1 MRIVLD
7 TNVIIS
13 AVIRDGK
20 PRRLFRLGLDGKY
33 EILLS
38 KKMME
43 EISSVLQ
50 RSKFKMTKDEVHH
63 VVSMLAV
70 TSEVVTV
77 TSSFKAIKN
86 DPDDDIIINTA
97 YDGNANYIVTGDDD
111 IRELQDFKG
120 ILVVSVDQMLKIF
133 ENS

>member
-13 AVIRDGK
+13 AIIRNGK
-20 PRRLFRLGLDGKY
+20 PRKLLRIGIDDKY

-38 KKMME
+38 KEMLE

-50 RSKFKMTKDEVHH
+50 RPKFKMTKDKVHH
-63 VVSMLAV
+63 VVSALTMS
-70 TSEVVTV
+70 SEVVTV
-77 TSSFKAIKN
+77 TSNFKAIKN

-97 YDGNANYIVTGDDD
+97 HDGKADYIVSGDDD
-111 IRELQDFKG
+111 ILNLENFRG
-120 ILVVSVDQMLKIF
+120 IRIVSVDDMLRILG
-133 ENS
+133 